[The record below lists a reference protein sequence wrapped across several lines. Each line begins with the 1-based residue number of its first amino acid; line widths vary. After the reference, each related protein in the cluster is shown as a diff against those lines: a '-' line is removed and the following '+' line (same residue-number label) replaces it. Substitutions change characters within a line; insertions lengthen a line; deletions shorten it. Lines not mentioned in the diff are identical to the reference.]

1 MIFTP
6 STTVYLCGVPLESDM
21 KNQLTFDSQAAQS
34 AYFLSKVKRT
44 YSNFTYQR
52 KDNILRVPANFEDLY
67 NCNYVMYQNSN
78 FGNKWFYAFIVGRE
92 YVNPNCTHL
101 TLKTDPFQTYMFDVT
116 YYNSFVVREHVAD
129 DTPFTHTLP
138 ENLATG
144 DIIIYN
150 EERATPF
157 DLSAVSDSDF
167 SAHYWACVVSS
178 YVFGAVQQMT
188 PNVIGGVPSSCY
200 YYAMELTDLNEFI
213 DILTQANA
221 TDTIIACYPV
231 IKSAVNVYTIQGAF
245 SSGGNLY
252 AVYDKNSDIYR
263 GIVVSRSQLANGVTP
278 KNNKCLCYPY
288 NYLTLHNS
296 NGSKIDL
303 KIENFYNIRY
313 SNENIATLHTYYSPS
328 MDCALS
334 VAPKFYEYS
343 GTGDIDVNAVN
354 FDYAVDFNNFPQ
366 IAFKT
371 DEFSIYLATHS
382 NSLKMNKLK
391 SDVSILQG
399 VANTVTSGNVN
410 SLFNAEMGAMS
421 YRATLTDTLGRLHS
435 KTHGQPSGGI
445 ELRSKSAGI
454 RIAKKSVT
462 PEYLTYIDNYFSMYG
477 YNVSIVKNPQN
488 SMKTRPNWNYI
499 ETRDINIAGDIP
511 DDDLNNLKS
520 MFNSGVT
527 LWHNAATFGDYSQNN
542 APT

>member
-1 MIFTP
+1 MAFTP
-6 STTVYLCGVPLESDM
+6 STIVYLCDVPLEDDL
-21 KNQLTFDSQAAQS
+21 KNQLTFASVSAQTS
-34 AYFLSKVKRT
+34 YFESRT
-44 YSNFTYQR
+44 IKSYTTFTYQR
-52 KDNILRVPANFEDLY
+52 KDNIIRVPDHIDNLY
-67 NCNYVMYQNSN
+67 ACNYVRYQNSN
-78 FGNKWFYAFIVGRE
+78 FSNKWFYAFIVGKS
-92 YVNPNCTHL
+92 YVNDHCTHL
-101 TLKTDPFQTYMFDVT
+101 QISTDPFQTYMFDIT
-116 YYNSFVVREHVAD
+116 YYQSFVTREHVND

-144 DIIIYN
+144 DILIYE

-167 SAHYWACVVSS
+167 AAHYWACVVSS

-200 YYAMELTDLNEFI
+200 YYAMELQDLNEFI
-213 DILTQANA
+213 DTLTQANA

-231 IKSAVNVYTIQGAF
+231 IKSAVNVYTIHGSF

-252 AVYDKNSDIYR
+252 AIYDRDADIYR
-263 GIVVSRSQLANGVTP
+263 SIVISRSQLANGVTP

-313 SNENIATLHTYYSPS
+313 NNENIATLHTYYSPS
-328 MDCALS
+328 ADCALS
-334 VAPKFYEYS
+334 VAPKFYEYNGS
-343 GTGDIDVNAVN
+343 GDIDVNAVN
-354 FDYAVDFNNFPQ
+354 FDYSIDFNNFPQ

-371 DEFSIYLATHS
+371 DEFSIYLANHS

-391 SDVSILQG
+391 NDVSILQG
-399 VANTVTSGNVN
+399 VANTITSGNVN
-410 SLFNAEMGAMS
+410 SLFSAEMGAMS
-421 YRATLTDTLGRLHS
+421 YRATLTDTLGRLHN

-462 PEYLTYIDNYFSMYG
+462 PEYLTYIDDYFSMYG
-477 YNVSIVKNPQN
+477 YNVSTCKVPQF
-488 SMKTRPNWNYI
+488 SSRTNWNYI
-499 ETRDINIAGDIP
+499 ETRNINISGDIP
-511 DDDLNNLKS
+511 EEDLAKLRR
-520 MFNSGVT
+520 MFNTGVT
-527 LWHNAATFGDYSQNN
+527 MWHNPSTYGDYSQNN
-542 APT
+542 AIV

>member
-1 MIFTP
+1 MAFTP
-6 STTVYLCGVPLESDM
+6 STIVYLCDVPLENDL
-21 KNQLTFDSQAAQS
+21 KNQLTFASVSAQIS
-34 AYFLSKVKRT
+34 YFESKTIKSYT
-44 YSNFTYQR
+44 NFTYQR
-52 KDNILRVPANFEDLY
+52 KDNIIRVPDHIDNLY
-67 NCNYVMYQNSN
+67 NCNYVRYQNSN
-78 FGNKWFYAFIVGRE
+78 FSNKWFYAFIVGKS
-92 YVNPNCTHL
+92 YVNDHCTHL
-101 TLKTDPFQTYMFDVT
+101 QISTDPFQTYMFDIT
-116 YYNSFVVREHVAD
+116 YYQSFVTREHVND
-129 DTPFTHTLP
+129 DTPFIHTLP

-144 DIIIYN
+144 DILIYN

-200 YYAMELTDLNEFI
+200 YYAMELQDLNEFI

-245 SSGGNLY
+245 SSGGSLY

-263 GIVVSRSQLANGVTP
+263 GIVVSRSQLANGLTP

-303 KIENFYNIRY
+303 KIENFYNIRF
-313 SNENIATLHTYYSPS
+313 SGENIATLHTYYSPS
-328 MDCALS
+328 ADCALS
-334 VAPKFYEYS
+334 VAPKFYEYN
-343 GTGDIDVNAVN
+343 GTGDSDVNAVN

-371 DEFSIYLATHS
+371 DEFSIYLANHS

-399 VANTVTSGNVN
+399 VANTIASGNVN
-410 SLFNAEMGAMS
+410 SLFNAEIGAMS
-421 YRATLTDTLGRLHS
+421 YRATLTDTLGKLHN

-462 PEYLTYIDNYFSMYG
+462 PEYLTYIDDYFSMYG
-477 YNVSIVKNPQN
+477 YNVSTCKVPQF
-488 SMKTRPNWNYI
+488 SSRTNWNYI
-499 ETRDINIAGDIP
+499 ETRNINISGDIP
-511 DDDLNNLKS
+511 EEDLAKLRR
-520 MFNSGVT
+520 MFNTGVT
-527 LWHNAATFGDYSQNN
+527 MWHNPSTYGDYSQNN
-542 APT
+542 AIV